1 MSLRALVETTI
12 HLESFRNIEL
22 FYQGLY
28 YLKLRLYAE
37 GGSNLFPI
45 DQNDLKNR
53 ELATKTELFKKKPD
67 LTEDLKSSN
76 NRLPKS

>member
-28 YLKLRLYAE
+28 YLKLRLYAD
-37 GGSNLFPI
+37 GGSNLFPL
-45 DQNDLKNR
+45 DQNEIKNR
-53 ELATKTELFKKKPD
+53 ELVAKTELSKKKSDQP
-67 LTEDLKSSN
+67 EDLKSNN